1 MTNVPYNGLGTDV
14 PTTGVWSTLV
24 APIPGPAYKVLYGD
38 KLGWTPTDATAF
50 EDLSTTTEMWAV
62 GATAAADRVVKGSE
76 VIAEKIYIEICRP
89 LADTATSGGTMWIYS
104 GGGNAAGYWGT
115 VGTDVQPAI
124 GVNWLTK
131 ARAKSRNNTLKGA
144 VTNGSN
150 NYPRWGWAWLLNR
163 RVFYNQNEIAGDVS
177 DLFVGPGAVCLTF
190 TESAA
195 PDSGLTDWS
204 LLYRKYKT
212 FSDVPSVVP
221 AGPGQNLA
229 SPHFSSPGRSLTGR
243 FPGHTEPTESPREDL
258 VATWG
263 HNTAGGTVLYTTTG
277 ATPTVPGVFADF
289 PLVLTSIRCVEHF
302 QGGPTTRNNSW
313 NVEAEPVPWVEINSF
328 DARNAKNEAG
338 VPDPIA
344 DGDWVNIKTA
354 RSDSVS
360 DQQGRTP
367 NTPAGWARGF
377 KARVGVG
384 LDSNQRVGRG
394 VVAIPWH
401 WGDRG
406 LSTGSRANDLC
417 IDAWDANTTIPEYKA
432 CLCKISKI
440 NV

>member
-1 MTNVPYNGLGTDV
+1 VSPVGGV
-14 PTTGVWSTLV
+14 PTAGVWSTL
-24 APIPGPAYKVLYGD
+24 APKINGPAYQVLYGD
-38 KLGWTPTDATAF
+38 LWTPTVGNTAKF
-50 EDLSTTTEMWAV
+50 EDLTVNTEMWAV
-62 GATAAADRVVKGSE
+62 GASVAANRDVYGSE
-76 VIAEKIYIEICRP
+76 VVTEKIYIELCRP
-89 LADTATSGGTMWIYS
+89 LADTGTSGGTMWIYA
-104 GGGNAAGYWGT
+104 GGTSAAGYYTTLG
-115 VGTDVQPAI
+115 DYQPAI
-124 GVNWLTK
+124 NGVSWLTK
-131 ARAKSRNNTLKGA
+131 VRAKNRNNTLTGA
-144 VTNGSN
+144 TTNGAN
-150 NYPRWGWAWLLNR
+150 NYPRWGWAWLYNR
-163 RVFYNQNEIAGDVS
+163 RVFYNQGEVAGDVA
-177 DLFVGPGAVCLTF
+177 DVFVAAGTVCCMF
-190 TESAA
+190 TVNKTSTLLA
-195 PDSGLTDWS
+195 DWS
-204 LLYRKYKT
+204 LTYRKYKT
-212 FSDVPSVVP
+212 FKDQPSV
-221 AGPGQNLA
+221 ATGPHYL
-229 SPHFSSPGRSLTGR
+229 SPGLTLSGR

-263 HNTAGGTVLYTTTG
+263 HNTAAGVALYWEG
-277 ATPTVPGVFADF
+277 ANPTVPGVVANY

-313 NVEAEPVPWVEINSF
+313 NVEAEPVPWIEINSF